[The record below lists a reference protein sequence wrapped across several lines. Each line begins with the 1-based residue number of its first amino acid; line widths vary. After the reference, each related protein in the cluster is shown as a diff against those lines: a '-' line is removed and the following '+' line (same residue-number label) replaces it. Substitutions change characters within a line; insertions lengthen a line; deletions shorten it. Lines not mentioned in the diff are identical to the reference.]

1 MTYEE
6 KKEWLRRYRKAAK
19 LEKIKLE
26 EVERY
31 RTDAEHITQMLSP
44 VPGGA
49 GDGQALPRSVERITD
64 AMQAAN
70 AQVMECQ
77 RICKEILSVMNQ
89 TVDIQDYEIL
99 YLMINTLFLIAFAY
113 SYSSTGNPD
122 CQCSFVSLL
131 LITAPLFPPVS
142 KRNMPEV

>member
-31 RTDAEHITQMLSP
+31 RTDAEHITQVLSP

-77 RICKEILSVMNQ
+77 RTCKEILYLRYIGGKKWEQIAIKMGMDVSRVYRRHKRA
-89 TVDIQDYEIL
+89 VKALDIPE
-99 YLMINTLFLIAFAY
+99 
-113 SYSSTGNPD
+113 
-122 CQCSFVSLL
+122 CQ
-131 LITAPLFPPVS
+131 
-142 KRNMPEV
+142 

>member
-31 RTDAEHITQMLSP
+31 RTEASHVTRVLSP

-49 GDGQALPRSVERITD
+49 GDGQELPRAVERIMD
-64 AMQAAN
+64 ALQEAN
-70 AQVMECQ
+70 AQVLECQ
-77 RICKEILSVMNQ
+77 NVRKDIETVLAQ
-89 TVDIQDYEIL
+89 TEDMLDYEIL
-99 YLMINTLFLIAFAY
+99 YLRYIDGKKWGPIASKVGIDVSRVYRRHKCAVKALCIEE
-113 SYSSTGNPD
+113 
-122 CQCSFVSLL
+122 CQ
-131 LITAPLFPPVS
+131 
-142 KRNMPEV
+142 

>member
-31 RTDAEHITQMLSP
+31 RTDAEHITQVLSP

-49 GDGQALPRSVERITD
+49 GDGQALPRSVERIVD

-99 YLMINTLFLIAFAY
+99 HLRYIDGKKWEQIAVKMGMEV
-113 SYSSTGNPD
+113 SS
-122 CQCSFVSLL
+122 VYRRH
-131 LITAPLFPPVS
+131 
-142 KRNMPEV
+142 KRAVKALDVPERQ

>member
-31 RTDAEHITQMLSP
+31 RTDAEHITQVLSP

-49 GDGQALPRSVERITD
+49 GDGQALPRSVERIAD

-77 RICKEILSVMNQ
+77 QIRKEVLDTMAQ
-89 TVDIQDYEIL
+89 TVDVQDYGIL
-99 YLMINTLFLIAFAY
+99 YMRYIGGMKWEQIAVKI
-113 SYSSTGNPD
+113 GMD
-122 CQCSFVSLL
+122 VSRVYRRHKKAVQALN
-131 LITAPLFPPVS
+131 IQES
-142 KRNMPEV
+142 H

>member
-6 KKEWLRRYRKAAK
+6 KKEWLRRYSKAAK

-31 RTDAEHITQMLSP
+31 RTDAEHITQVLSP

-49 GDGQALPRSVERITD
+49 GDGQALPRSVERIAD

-99 YLMINTLFLIAFAY
+99 YLRYIGGIAVKMGMDVSRVYRRHKRAVKALDI
-113 SYSSTGNPD
+113 PE
-122 CQCSFVSLL
+122 CQ
-131 LITAPLFPPVS
+131 
-142 KRNMPEV
+142 

>member
-6 KKEWLRRYRKAAK
+6 KKEWLRRYRRAARMEKMK
-19 LEKIKLE
+19 LD
-26 EVERY
+26 EVEQY
-31 RTDAEHITQMLSP
+31 RTAAQRVTQVLSP

-49 GDGQALPRSVERITD
+49 GDGQALPRSVERIAD

-77 RICKEILSVMNQ
+77 RICKEILSVMSQ

-99 YLMINTLFLIAFAY
+99 YLRYIGGMKWEQIAAKI
-113 SYSSTGNPD
+113 GMD
-122 CQCSFVSLL
+122 VSRVYRRHKAAVKALD
-131 LITAPLFPPVS
+131 IS
-142 KRNMPEV
+142 ESQ

>member
-19 LEKIKLE
+19 LEKIKLD
-26 EVERY
+26 EVEQCRAA
-31 RTDAEHITQMLSP
+31 AEHVTQVLSL

-49 GDGQALPRSVERITD
+49 GDGQALPRSVERIAD

-77 RICKEILSVMNQ
+77 RICEEILNVMNQ
-89 TVDIQDYEIL
+89 TVDIQNYEIL
-99 YLMINTLFLIAFAY
+99 YLRYIGGKKWEQIAVKMGMDVSRVYRRHKCAVKAL
-113 SYSSTGNPD
+113 NIPE
-122 CQCSFVSLL
+122 CQ
-131 LITAPLFPPVS
+131 
-142 KRNMPEV
+142 

>member
-1 MTYEE
+1 
-6 KKEWLRRYRKAAK
+6 
-19 LEKIKLE
+19 
-26 EVERY
+26 
-31 RTDAEHITQMLSP
+31 MLSP

-49 GDGQALPRSVERITD
+49 GDGQALPRSVERIAD

-99 YLMINTLFLIAFAY
+99 HLRYIDGEKWEQIAVKMGMEV
-113 SYSSTGNPD
+113 SS
-122 CQCSFVSLL
+122 VYRRH
-131 LITAPLFPPVS
+131 
-142 KRNMPEV
+142 KRAVKALDVPERQ

>member
-31 RTDAEHITQMLSP
+31 RTDAEHITQVLSP

-49 GDGQALPRSVERITD
+49 GDGQALPRSVERI
-64 AMQAAN
+64 AAN

-99 YLMINTLFLIAFAY
+99 HLRYIDGKKWEQIAVKMGMEV
-113 SYSSTGNPD
+113 SS
-122 CQCSFVSLL
+122 VYRRH
-131 LITAPLFPPVS
+131 
-142 KRNMPEV
+142 KRAVKALDVPERQ